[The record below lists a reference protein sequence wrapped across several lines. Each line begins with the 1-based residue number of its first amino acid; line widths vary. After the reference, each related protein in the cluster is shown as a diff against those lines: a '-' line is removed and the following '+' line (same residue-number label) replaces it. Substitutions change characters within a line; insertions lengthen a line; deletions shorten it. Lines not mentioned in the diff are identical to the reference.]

1 MPIGKDGGDVMENKK
16 RLIDANAHIAEV
28 CKSCGHGCELD
39 KECCILVDD
48 LMAAPTVDAVEVVR
62 CEKCYY
68 WDKAT
73 VNSKGFLICPASGMD
88 ITPNDFCSYG
98 ERKDDT

>member
-1 MPIGKDGGDVMENKK
+1 MENKK
-16 RLIDANAHIAEV
+16 RLIDASDWERYYFAR
-28 CKSCGHGCELD
+28 KQSLD
-39 KECCILVDD
+39 VYDSYFDGFEDALDRVDD
-48 LMAAPTVDAVEVVR
+48 WMDAQPTIDAVEVVR
-62 CEKCYY
+62 CERCYY

-98 ERKDDT
+98 ERKDND